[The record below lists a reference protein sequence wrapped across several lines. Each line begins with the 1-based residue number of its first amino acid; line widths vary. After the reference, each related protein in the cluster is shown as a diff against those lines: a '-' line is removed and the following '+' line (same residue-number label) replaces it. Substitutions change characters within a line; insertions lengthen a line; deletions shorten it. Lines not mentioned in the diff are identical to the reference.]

1 MNRVILGSAIAG
13 GALPVRKGTY
23 ACAMPRRILIVDD
36 QAEIRRM
43 VRYALQDGD
52 FTLYEAANGELAMR
66 IAAVARPELVVL
78 DQMMPGTLDG
88 IQVCQQM
95 KADPRFADALI
106 LMLTGNAEATDRQAA
121 LAAGVNYFLTKPFAA
136 AKLRDIVE
144 MMLQSHSPPAVQ

>member
-1 MNRVILGSAIAG
+1 
-13 GALPVRKGTY
+13 
-23 ACAMPRRILIVDD
+23 MPRRILIVDD

>member
-36 QAEIRRM
+36 QAEIHRL
-43 VRYALQDGD
+43 VRYALQEGD
-52 FTLYEAANGELAMR
+52 FTIYEAANGELAMR

-78 DQMMPGTLDG
+78 DQMMPGMDG
-88 IQVCQQM
+88 LQVCQQM

>member
-1 MNRVILGSAIAG
+1 
-13 GALPVRKGTY
+13 
-23 ACAMPRRILIVDD
+23 MPRRILIVDD

-88 IQVCQQM
+88 LQVCQQM

-121 LAAGVNYFLTKPFAA
+121 LAAGVNFFLTKPFAA

>member
-1 MNRVILGSAIAG
+1 
-13 GALPVRKGTY
+13 
-23 ACAMPRRILIVDD
+23 MPRRILIVDD

-88 IQVCQQM
+88 LQVCQQM

-121 LAAGVNYFLTKPFAA
+121 LAAGVNFFLTKPFAA

-144 MMLQSHSPPAVQ
+144 MMLQSHSPPAMQ

>member
-1 MNRVILGSAIAG
+1 
-13 GALPVRKGTY
+13 
-23 ACAMPRRILIVDD
+23 
-36 QAEIRRM
+36 M